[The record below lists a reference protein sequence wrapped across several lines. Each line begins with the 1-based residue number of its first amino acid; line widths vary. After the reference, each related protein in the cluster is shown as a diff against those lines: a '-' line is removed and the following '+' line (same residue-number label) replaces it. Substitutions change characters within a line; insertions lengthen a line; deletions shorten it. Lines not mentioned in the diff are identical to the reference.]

1 MDFSKALLSWYSKN
15 ARSLPWR
22 QNNDPY
28 FIWISEIILQQT
40 RVDQG
45 LPYYLEFVKAFP
57 NIKKLHQASEDQVL
71 KKWQGLGY
79 YSRARNMKKAAVQ
92 IVEEH
97 NGIFPQTYEGI
108 LSLQGIGP
116 YTAAA
121 ISSISFNL
129 ARAVVDGN
137 VYRVLARYFGVSLPI
152 NSTEGKKYFQ
162 KLADELI
169 DPDHPGTHN
178 QAIMEFGARL
188 CKPQNPDCGACPLVN
203 SCIAFAQLQV
213 KELPVKL
220 KKLKV
225 NKRYLNFLL
234 LHNGDEVWIEKR
246 EEQNIWK
253 GLYQLPLIESDKEL
267 EAQDLVKQ
275 EAFINL
281 IKNQPFQILSVN
293 KIKHKLTHRDLYIQF
308 LQLELE
314 GAPSLPFIR
323 LELSKL
329 NEFAFPKPIEN
340 YLKALK
346 ILTY

>member
-1 MDFSKALLSWYSKN
+1 MDFSKALISWYSKN

-22 QNNDPY
+22 QTNNPY
-28 FIWISEIILQQT
+28 FVWISEIILQQT

-45 LPYYLEFVKAFP
+45 LPYYLKFIKAFP
-57 NIKKLHQASEDQVL
+57 NVEKLHQASEDQVL

-79 YSRARNMKKAAVQ
+79 YSRARNMKRAAAQ

-97 NGIFPQTYEGI
+97 KGIFPQTYEGL

-121 ISSISFNL
+121 ISSISFNQ
-129 ARAVVDGN
+129 AKAVVDGN

-162 KLADELI
+162 NLADEMM
-169 DPDHPGTHN
+169 DHRNPGMYN

-188 CKPQNPDCGACPLVN
+188 CKPQNPECETCPLVN
-203 SCIAFAQLQV
+203 SCAAYAQQQI

-234 LHNGDEVWIEKR
+234 LQNNKEIWIERR

-253 GLYQLPLIESDKEL
+253 GLYQLPLIESKEEL
-267 EAQDLVKQ
+267 EANDLLKHI
-275 EAFINL
+275 EFTNL
-281 IKNQPFQILSVN
+281 MKDHTYKVLSIY
-293 KIKHKLTHRDLYIQF
+293 KIKHKLTHRDLFIQF
-308 LQLELE
+308 IHLEIEE
-314 GAPSLPFIR
+314 GSF
-323 LELSKL
+323 LSFKKVEIEDL
-329 NEFAFPKPIEN
+329 KGFAFPKPIEN
-340 YLKALK
+340 YLKRIRFLPE
-346 ILTY
+346 